1 MAILKIKDANGDWIV
16 VPSIV
21 GPPGKDGTMSFE
33 ELTEEQRESLRGDP
47 GVQGSSIISI
57 KKAAGDLSG
66 STLEIQVMDYA
77 TNTIATHTFTLPAG
91 ADGRTYYPNIDAD
104 GNLEWSLIGG
114 GVYPTPDPVNLKG
127 KDGEDGTINGV
138 NALTIQGGDG
148 IEATQVGN
156 TLTIK
161 AKTVETWT
169 FTLEDDST
177 VTKKVVLV

>member
-33 ELTEEQRESLRGDP
+33 ELTEEQRESLRGDQ

-104 GNLEWSLIGG
+104 GNLEWSLISGA
-114 GVYPTPDPVNLKG
+114 YPTPDPVNLKG
-127 KDGEDGTINGV
+127 KDGTINGV

-148 IEATQVGN
+148 IEATQSGS

-161 AKTVETWT
+161 AKTVEEWI
-169 FTLEDDST
+169 FTLDDDST